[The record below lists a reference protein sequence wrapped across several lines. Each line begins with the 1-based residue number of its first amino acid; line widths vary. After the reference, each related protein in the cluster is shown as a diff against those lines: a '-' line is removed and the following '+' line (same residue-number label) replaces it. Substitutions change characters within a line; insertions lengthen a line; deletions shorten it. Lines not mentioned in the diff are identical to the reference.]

1 MRILSG
7 VLAASVLLAGCA
19 SSAMPSMPIPGLGSR
34 QAQAPTESFAY
45 LPATNRDLSV
55 TVASVVGFADPDFIP
70 SDPNWLQIRLTI
82 ANTGNRTITF
92 TEAKEQLADGTVIS
106 SARSAGELLKPPSMV
121 GTTAGIVGVGTAGM
135 VVGSLLFPPAAL
147 VSGAAIVFGPMFM
160 TDRMTRTVER
170 LNREGIQAGPIA
182 PGTSTSGLLFVPAVT
197 GQTALLVFYEV
208 GGSQESLVVQRV
220 RNGEP

>member
-1 MRILSG
+1 MHRTACRTCRSP
-7 VLAASVLLAGCA
+7 AW
-19 SSAMPSMPIPGLGSR
+19 GSR
-34 QAQAPTESFAY
+34 EARAPTESFAY
-45 LPATNRDLSV
+45 LPASNRDLSV
-55 TVASVVGFADPDFIP
+55 TVASGVGFADPDFIP

-121 GTTAGIVGVGTAGM
+121 GTTAGIVGFGTAGM
-135 VVGSLLFPPAAL
+135 VIGSLLFPPAAL

-160 TDRMTRTVER
+160 ADRMTRTAER
-170 LNREGIQAGPIA
+170 LNREGIRVGPIA
-182 PGTSTSGLLFVPAVT
+182 PGTSSSGLLFVPAVT

-208 GGSQESLVVQRV
+208 GGSQESLVVQRARV
-220 RNGEP
+220 GEP

>member
-1 MRILSG
+1 MRVLSG

-19 SSAMPSMPIPGLGSR
+19 SSGMPNMSIPGMGNR
-34 QAQAPTESFAY
+34 QARAPTESFTY
-45 LPATNRDLSV
+45 LPASNRDLTV

-70 SDPNWLQIRLTI
+70 GDPNWLQIRLTI

-92 TEAKEQLADGTVIS
+92 TEAKEQLADGTVIN

-121 GTTAGIVGVGTAGM
+121 AATAGIVGVGTAGM

-160 TDRMTRTVER
+160 ADRMGRTVER